1 MFVRYIIFK
10 FHQVMAMLSVIA
22 IRFRTRW

>member
-1 MFVRYIIFK
+1 
-10 FHQVMAMLSVIA
+10 MAMLSVIA